1 MQSHSFKG
9 HSLTCEVLREM
20 IDQVHDRCLEHGI
33 NIVAN
38 ATDGQWSK
46 LTVHSSNGEPLTK
59 FQNQK
64 DVWQKYSRN
73 NKHALLQKLISC
85 SAVSSNI
92 LQDVSMLDIGIGTEF
107 VSGSILLSVEENDQ
121 GSKVLSVASVGD
133 EEHLIPMIPH
143 ITTTNVPSA
152 WKKKKTKP
160 RKL

>member
-1 MQSHSFKG
+1 
-9 HSLTCEVLREM
+9 M

-33 NIVAN
+33 NIVAY

-46 LTVHSSNGEPLTK
+46 LTVCSLNGEPLTK
-59 FQNQK
+59 LQYQK

-73 NKHALLQKLISC
+73 NKHTLLQKPISY

-92 LQDVSMLDIGIGTEF
+92 LQDVSVLDIGIGAEF
-107 VSGSILLSVEENDQ
+107 VSGNIHLSIEENGE

-133 EEHLIPMIPH
+133 EEHLIPMISH

-152 WKKKKTKP
+152 
-160 RKL
+160 